1 MKYDINKL
9 RGSGLRYLAVDRSG
23 QMWAFEKMP
32 VRMDG
37 YWRIADEFMPPAE
50 VGEEYREHY
59 KKAMRWRWNG
69 RQICVPVYDAP
80 FSINWEDEPLDLVKN
95 GTVKPKDMKVWGS
108 F

>member
-1 MKYDINKL
+1 MRYDINKL

-23 QMWAFEKMP
+23 QMWAFEKPP

-37 YWRIADEFMPPAE
+37 YWRIADEFMPPAQ

-59 KKAMRWRWNG
+59 RKAMRWRWMG
-69 RQICVPVYDAP
+69 RQICAPISDAP
-80 FSINWEDEPLDLVKN
+80 IDLKWEDEPLDLVKSE
-95 GTVKPKDMKVWGS
+95 TVKPEDMKGWGS